1 MTATSSVLRSWS
13 AMACMLIAGFLSGC
27 GSTPGREQPLGHPVT
42 ASFSPD
48 GELIAISTHQRE
60 VALFEARPLW
70 FKRLLSR
77 EGDRILKMEHRDIF
91 RPLPLAFARD
101 GTLLAAGGVGGS
113 VVVWDVPSGAERFR
127 VPAKGQVLDIGFMS
141 DGQTLFTAGPDV
153 AVLSAQS
160 GERIG
165 GFPLAAGVA
174 ATAAALSPDG
184 HVLAV
189 GLSNGQI
196 ATFDAGS
203 RTQLRTVKA
212 HEVPVSGLAFGKD
225 RTMLASTAGGY
236 DLRLWKLDS
245 DGGLEQSIPPLVAA
259 AIAESSISQT
269 QGLGMLLWL
278 LGSAR
283 GFQLAGAPT
292 MGAPPVMPG
301 AGTQFANA
309 ARRIPPYCGS
319 RVAFSTNG
327 RYLASTANLIRCE
340 TCGSGLVSY
349 ILFITDLETGKTV
362 TATNRTGCMVAVAPD
377 GTYVAAGAMWQ
388 MGAPDLVDSTTGER
402 ITELPRHNK

>member
-1 MTATSSVLRSWS
+1 
-13 AMACMLIAGFLSGC
+13 
-27 GSTPGREQPLGHPVT
+27 VT

-48 GELIAISTHQRE
+48 GKLIAVSTHQGE

-77 EGDRILKMEHRDIF
+77 DGDRISRMKYQDIF
-91 RPLPLAFARD
+91 RPLPLAFAQN

-113 VVVWDVPSGAERFR
+113 VVVWDVLSGSEKFR
-127 VPAKGQVLDIGFMS
+127 VPARGKILDIGFMS
-141 DGQTLFTAGPDV
+141 DDQALFTAGPDL

-165 GFPLAAGVA
+165 EFPLAAGVG

-196 ATFDAGS
+196 VTFDVGS
-203 RTQLRTVKA
+203 RTQLGTVKA
-212 HEVPVSGLAFGKD
+212 HEVPVSGLAFGQD

-236 DLRLWKLDS
+236 DLRLWKLDPG
-245 DGGLEQSIPPLVAA
+245 GGLEQTVPPLVAA

-269 QGLGMLLWL
+269 QGLGLLLWL

-283 GFQLAGAPT
+283 GFQIAGAPT
-292 MGAPPVMPG
+292 MGAPPLMAG

-309 ARRIPPYCGS
+309 ARRIPPYCES
-319 RVAFSTNG
+319 RVAYSTNG

-340 TCGSGLVSY
+340 TCGSGLISY
-349 ILFITDLETGKTV
+349 MLFITDLETGKTV
-362 TATNRTGCMVAVAPD
+362 TATNRTGCMVAIAPD

-388 MGAPDLVDSTTGER
+388 MGAPDLVDSATGER
-402 ITELPRHNK
+402 ITELPRQNKW

>member
-1 MTATSSVLRSWS
+1 MNGASSVLRSWS
-13 AMACMLIAGFLSGC
+13 AMACILVAGVLSGC

-48 GELIAISTHQRE
+48 GKLIAVSTHQGE

-77 EGDRILKMEHRDIF
+77 DGDRISKMKYQDIF

-113 VVVWDVPSGAERFR
+113 VVVWDVLSGTEKFR
-127 VPAKGQVLDIGFMS
+127 VPARGKILDIGFMS
-141 DGQTLFTAGPDV
+141 DDQALFTAGPDL

-165 GFPLAAGVA
+165 EFPLAGDVA

-189 GLSNGQI
+189 GLSNGHI
-196 ATFDAGS
+196 ATFDVGS

-212 HEVPVSGLAFGKD
+212 YEVPVSGLAFGRD

-245 DGGLEQSIPPLVAA
+245 DGGLEQSMPPLVAA

-269 QGLGMLLWL
+269 QGLGLLLWL

-283 GFQLAGAPT
+283 GFQIAGAPT
-292 MGAPPVMPG
+292 MGAPPLMAG

-309 ARRIPPYCGS
+309 ARRIPPYCES
-319 RVAFSTNG
+319 RVAFSMNG

-340 TCGSGLVSY
+340 TCGSGLISY
-349 ILFITDLETGKTV
+349 MLFITDLETGKTV
-362 TATNRTGCMVAVAPD
+362 TAKNRTGCMVAVAPD

-402 ITELPRHNK
+402 ITELPRQNK